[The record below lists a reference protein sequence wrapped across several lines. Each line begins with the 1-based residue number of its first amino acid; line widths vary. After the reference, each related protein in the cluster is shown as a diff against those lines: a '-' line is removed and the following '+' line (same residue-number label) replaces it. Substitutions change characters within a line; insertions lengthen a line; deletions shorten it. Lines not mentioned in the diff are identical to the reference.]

1 MLFRNGNQE
10 WPFWKPIATIGDAT
24 MVDVQPTENMT
35 IDPPPGANDMPLM
48 GNPIL
53 MRTSGRTRPSGVRTS
68 GSRNS
73 GSRASGSRSGWQVA
87 LPVAAVVVIAG
98 AAGAYFFAKSS
109 QTQPLTTTAPA
120 ASAASAPATEPP
132 PAVASTAAPTAA
144 AISPTEKPVAPEAA
158 PRHERVTRLARAER
172 TERHAAVRH
181 ARAAGDEGAD
191 VSATAPIVAPAPA
204 PSAPPVITPPPAQ

>member
-1 MLFRNGNQE
+1 
-10 WPFWKPIATIGDAT
+10 
-24 MVDVQPTENMT
+24 MVDVQPTENTT

-53 MRTSGRTRPSGVRTS
+53 MRTSGRTRSSGVRT
-68 GSRNS
+68 S

-98 AAGAYFFAKSS
+98 AAGAYFLAKSS

-120 ASAASAPATEPP
+120 TAPAASAPATEPP
-132 PAVASTAAPTAA
+132 APIASTAAPTAA
-144 AISPTEKPVAPEAA
+144 VVSPTEKPVAPDLA
-158 PRHERVTRLARAER
+158 PRREPVTRLARAER

-181 ARAAGDEGAD
+181 ARAASDEGAD
-191 VSATAPIVAPAPA
+191 VSATAPMAAPPPA